1 MGKYKGKYLKEN
13 TAAVRSAAQH
23 DAGIQSRGAQQ
34 AARVP
39 DAKSSA
45 PSRQKKSKWFPI
57 CLALYVVI
65 LLGVSGYLQ
74 ITLWRY
80 LESSQ
85 AEMDRQAAELAAQQA
100 YEKAVHQAPQLVFD
114 EWQSNLTT
122 DYWTDLWYARAP
134 SDLDVREL
142 VYDYMAERFAPEAI
156 EAFKAAEFTDET
168 PVYVLKNGADSLARI
183 TLAGS
188 ELDWSVSEVE
198 LLIEGS
204 YSASVTVAEG
214 YQVRCNGKEMD
225 QTYAEEVASAL
236 HVESLT
242 DLLEEPVTWSC
253 YSVQGLLMEP
263 ELTVEPPAGYTAL
276 QNETGY
282 YLLCPEKSLREYT
295 DKAVSFVK
303 AYLYYYMSGFKN
315 TESNM
320 YGVLK
325 YLTPGTQAY
334 RDIRETYSGV
344 SWATNY
350 SGIDTSKTY
359 AGDVIV
365 WAENCFSVDVTYD
378 ADATLSRQE
387 VDYADATMRV
397 YFLRTDKG
405 VIISNFETL

>member
-13 TAAVRSAAQH
+13 TAAVRSAAQY

-122 DYWTDLWYARAP
+122 DYWTDLWYAQAP

-276 QNETGY
+276 QNEAGY
-282 YLLCPEKSLREYT
+282 YLLCPEKNLREYT